1 MTEPKVPL
9 AKKTVDDLEW
19 ELDAALE
26 KGNEKK
32 ARRIVEELAK
42 RERTELKWM
51 RNQMQ
56 QRQLKH

>member
-42 RERTELKWM
+42 RERTELK
-51 RNQMQ
+51 
-56 QRQLKH
+56 